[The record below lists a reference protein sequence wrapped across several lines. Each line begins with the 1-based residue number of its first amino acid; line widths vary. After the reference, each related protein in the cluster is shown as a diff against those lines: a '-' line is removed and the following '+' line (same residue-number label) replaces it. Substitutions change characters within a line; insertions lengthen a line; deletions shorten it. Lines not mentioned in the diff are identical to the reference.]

1 VWAELFPQGHT
12 FELTRIFRQAE
23 EPLVALLNDVRK
35 GQLSQPS
42 LQLLHRLARPL
53 AMPAGIEPT
62 LLFATNDRVDAL
74 NAQRLAQLP
83 GPERVYAAEDA
94 GQEPHLSQMR
104 KNCLAEARLRL
115 KEGAQVML
123 IKNLNVGTGLCNGA
137 KGRVVRFTPPDE
149 ESGNCGAGQQ
159 GWPIVQFANG
169 VEQVRRATRRRPS
182 TVALHGIAW
191 HPSIDPPATVFL
203 IDPFI
208 HSFTLDTTIHPG
220 GHVGGVVHRDD
231 GEEGHRQE
239 GLPPPSAPQ
248 ARVSA

>member
-1 VWAELFPQGHT
+1 VWGELFPQGHT

-42 LQLLHRLARPL
+42 LKLLHSLARPL

-62 LLFATNDRVDAL
+62 LLFATNDKVDAL

-83 GPERVYAAEDA
+83 GPERVYDAEDA
-94 GQEPHLSQMR
+94 GQEPHLTQMR

-123 IKNLNVGTGLCNGA
+123 IKNLNVGMGLCNGA
-137 KGRVVRFTPPDE
+137 KGRVTGFTPPDDE
-149 ESGNCGAGQQ
+149 GGNCGAGRQ

-169 VEQVRRATRRRPS
+169 VEQVRAGLDWMGGSLDYSFIHPS
-182 TVALHGIAW
+182 T
-191 HPSIDPPATVFL
+191 P
-203 IDPFI
+203 
-208 HSFTLDTTIHPG
+208 
-220 GHVGGVVHRDD
+220 
-231 GEEGHRQE
+231 
-239 GLPPPSAPQ
+239 
-248 ARVSA
+248 